1 MAQTKPDRAPLQLPK
16 EPVHRITAPIARF
29 IHVQSASGVVL
40 LLATIAALVLANGA
54 AAEAV
59 HHFWMTPIGVSI
71 GGFSLQLSLEHWVND
86 GLMAIFFF
94 VVGLEVKREIV
105 LGELRQLRKA
115 ALPIAAALGGMLV
128 PALIYLAMQRGEPG
142 ERGWGIPMATDI
154 AFVVGCMAVLGNR
167 VPHGLRVM
175 LLSLAIVDDIGAI
188 LVIAVAYSSNLHT
201 DWLLAALVGLIL
213 VHLAARAGVRSFAP
227 YVVLGAF
234 VWLAVHESGIHATIA
249 GVVLGLMTPAR
260 SYLHRGLFGEIL
272 ERLGDVWQGDDDASH
287 TPGNAEK
294 VRRIQWA
301 ARETLSPLEYLE
313 STLHPWVAF
322 VIMPVFALANAGVA
336 FEVGRLS
343 DPVAIAVAVGLLVGK
358 PLGIF
363 AFCYASVRLKVA
375 ALPSGVDWGMIAAG
389 GFLSGIGFTM
399 ALFIANLALAPLG
412 DEVLSAGKIGVLCG
426 SAAAAAVG
434 MAMFLALPNGRRQA
448 EASP

>member
-1 MAQTKPDRAPLQLPK
+1 MAKAKPESDSLPLPK
-16 EPVHRITAPIARF
+16 EPVHRIMAPILRF

-40 LLATIAALVLANGA
+40 LLATIAALVVANGA
-54 AAEAV
+54 AAEAF
-59 HHFWMTPIGVSI
+59 HHFWMTPIGISI
-71 GGFSLQLSLEHWVND
+71 GDFSLNLSLEHWVND
-86 GLMAIFFF
+86 GLMAVFFF

-115 ALPIAAALGGMLV
+115 ALPIAAAIGGMLA
-128 PALIYLAMQRGEPG
+128 PALIYLALQHGEPG

-213 VHLAARAGVRSFAP
+213 VHLSARAGVRSFAP
-227 YVVLGAF
+227 YIVLGAF
-234 VWLAVHESGIHATIA
+234 VWLAVHESGVHATIA

-260 SYLHRGLFGEIL
+260 SYINRGLFGEIL
-272 ERLGDVWQGDDDASH
+272 DRLGDVWQGDDDTGLAAEK
-287 TPGNAEK
+287 AEK

-313 STLHPWVAF
+313 TTLHPWVAF
-322 VIMPVFALANAGVA
+322 VIMPIFALANAGVA
-336 FEVGRLS
+336 FELNRLT
-343 DPVAIAVAVGLLVGK
+343 DPAAIAVAVGLLVGK

-363 AFCYASVRLKVA
+363 AFCYASVRLRVA
-375 ALPSGVDWGMIAAG
+375 ALPTGVGWGMIAAG
-389 GFLSGIGFTM
+389 GCLSGIGFTM
-399 ALFIANLALAPLG
+399 ALFIANLAFAPLG
-412 DEVLSAGKIGVLCG
+412 DEMLSAGKIGVLCG
-426 SAAAAAVG
+426 SAAAAVVG
-434 MAMFLALPNGRRQA
+434 IGLFVFLPAPKDQRA
-448 EASP
+448 AAP

>member
-1 MAQTKPDRAPLQLPK
+1 MAQARPTRNSLPLPK
-16 EPVHRITAPIARF
+16 EPVHRITAPILRF

-40 LLATIAALVLANGA
+40 LLATIAALVVANGA

-59 HHFWMTPIGVSI
+59 HHLWTTPIGISI
-71 GGFSLQLSLEHWVND
+71 GDFSLNLSLEHWVND

-115 ALPIAAALGGMLV
+115 ALPIAAALGGMLA
-128 PALIYLAMQRGEPG
+128 PALIYLALQRGEPG

-201 DWLLAALVGLIL
+201 DWLLAAVVGLIL

-260 SYLHRGLFGEIL
+260 SYINRGLFGEIL
-272 ERLGDVWQGDDDASH
+272 DRLGDVWQGDDDASH
-287 TPGNAEK
+287 APDNAEK

-322 VIMPVFALANAGVA
+322 LIMPIFALANAGVA
-336 FEVGRLS
+336 FELGRLA

-358 PLGIF
+358 PLGVF
-363 AFCYASVRLKVA
+363 AFCYASVRMKIA
-375 ALPSGVDWGMIAAG
+375 ALPAGVGWGMIAAG
-389 GFLSGIGFTM
+389 GCLSGIGFTM

-426 SAAAAAVG
+426 SAAAAIIG
-434 MAMFLALPNGRRQA
+434 MGMFLALPNGRRRA
-448 EASP
+448 DALP